1 MALSA
6 LTSKA
11 SRICYIRC
19 KIIRSR
25 VLLKLTEIST
35 GINLIVA
42 FSVALKHKLRW
53 EPYTMY
59 DDIEGLVS
67 HLDTFAKDA
76 TAANP
81 ALPKK
86 QNALKA
92 VGTYLGVSF
101 AESNPMKILK
111 KSEKPTGNLP
121 LEILSYLASYVD
133 DLVENGQLKVP
144 MQQTLA
150 YNNIASLN
158 DALTGTD
165 RILHTPLPIAY
176 SIAISQITW
185 VYIIMLPFQLD
196 QTLKWIM
203 IPATVIAAYIILGI
217 LMIGREIENPFGDDV
232 NDLPLDAYCQQIAQD
247 LDIICSRKKAKIADL
262 VSSENN
268 KLLFPLSNLGYGA
281 WATRSERVIRE
292 ELKYKTTASFN
303 ARRRAGSKAEET
315 IYEQPIQKA
324 DAV

>member
-1 MALSA
+1 
-6 LTSKA
+6 
-11 SRICYIRC
+11 
-19 KIIRSR
+19 
-25 VLLKLTEIST
+25 
-35 GINLIVA
+35 
-42 FSVALKHKLRW
+42 
-53 EPYTMY
+53 MY
-59 DDIEGLVS
+59 DDLEGLVS

-81 ALPKK
+81 ALPQKPS
-86 QNALKA
+86 AFKA

-101 AESNPMKILK
+101 AESNPMKVLK

-121 LEILSYLASYVD
+121 LEIISYLSSYID

-247 LDIICSRKKAKIADL
+247 LDIICSRKKAKISDL
-262 VSSENN
+262 VSNENN
-268 KLLFPLSNLGYGA
+268 KLLFPLSNLGYSA
-281 WATRSERVIRE
+281 WASRSERVIRE
-292 ELKYKTTASFN
+292 ELKFKTTASFN
-303 ARRRAGSKAEET
+303 ARRRANGEAVDT
-315 IYEQPIQKA
+315 VYEQPIQKT